1 MNTLDLKGFGVQEM
15 DAKEMEV
22 IDGGWWQAALGT
34 FLYNV
39 VADWRQNVAAFERGI
54 NGEAL

>member
-22 IDGGWWQAALGT
+22 IDGGAIPLVAIWIVSEIASVAFAVGVYNGYQNAA
-34 FLYNV
+34 N
-39 VADWRQNVAAFERGI
+39 R
-54 NGEAL
+54 

>member
-22 IDGGWWQAALGT
+22 IDGGWNQSDGMISPNTAYFWGDFFSGLIDGLLG
-34 FLYNV
+34 
-39 VADWRQNVAAFERGI
+39 
-54 NGEAL
+54 

>member
-1 MNTLDLKGFGVQEM
+1 MKNLNLENLGVQELNS
-15 DAKEMEV
+15 KEMDV